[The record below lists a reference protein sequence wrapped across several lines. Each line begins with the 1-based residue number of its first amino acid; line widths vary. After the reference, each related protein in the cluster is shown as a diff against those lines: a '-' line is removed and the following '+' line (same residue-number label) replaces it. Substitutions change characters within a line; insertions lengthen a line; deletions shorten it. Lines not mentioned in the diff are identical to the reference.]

1 MLVSRSTGKHMLV
14 RTISL
19 LSGALLMAPVTTVAA
34 NDAPIRIS
42 NLSPLAAL
50 RGLPT
55 QRDADV
61 QLGSVVTVSQSLS
74 NHFSVEE
81 SGDESL
87 MLDGQTDV
95 LSVSLR
101 YAFDPDWD
109 IEITL
114 PWVQHSRG
122 FMDPLISDWHAF
134 FGLPNGDREDYP
146 VNQLRYRLDQPRHEA
161 ALNNKVS
168 GLGDVKVA
176 LSRNMRLKEGSQ
188 VALSVGMKAA
198 TGEEADWLGSGA
210 TDYWALARVSGD
222 YSGRVPLVWHGQ
234 LGMTRAGVS
243 DLMGPN
249 QKRSLWFG
257 GVSLEW
263 PFRDKWSVLAQIDAH
278 SALGDGNLSALSRPA
293 ALLSMALRW
302 QTSPKWTWDLG
313 FSEDL
318 VVESAPDITLMLTAR
333 YVASP

>member
-1 MLVSRSTGKHMLV
+1 MLASRSTGRHMLT
-14 RTISL
+14 RHMSW
-19 LSGALLMAPVTTVAA
+19 LSGVFLMSPAVTVAA
-34 NDAPIRIS
+34 TDAPIMIS

-55 QRDADV
+55 QRHADV

-74 NHFSVEE
+74 NHFTVEE

-101 YAFDPDWD
+101 YGFHPDWD
-109 IEITL
+109 IELTL
-114 PWVQHSRG
+114 PWVQHSGG
-122 FMDPLISDWHAF
+122 FMDPLIADWHAF
-134 FGLPNGDREDYP
+134 FGLPNGNREDYP
-146 VNQLRYRLDQPRHEA
+146 VNELQYRLDQSRHEA
-161 ALNNKVS
+161 ALDNRVS
-168 GLGDVKVA
+168 GLGDVQVA
-176 LSRNMRLKEGSQ
+176 LSRNLSLKKGPQ
-188 VALSVGMKAA
+188 MALSVGMKAA

-210 TDYWALARVSGD
+210 TDYWALARVSGA

-257 GVSLEW
+257 GISLAW
-263 PFRDKWSVLAQIDAH
+263 PFREKWSVLAQIDAH
-278 SALGDGNLSALSRPA
+278 SALGDGNLSAMTQPA
-293 ALLSMALRW
+293 GLFSMALRW
-302 QTSPKWTWDLG
+302 NTSPKWTLDLG

-318 VVESAPDITLMLTAR
+318 VVESAPDITFMLTAR